1 MLSKLVSSL
10 IVLSALRGSYAAPAE
25 DGLSVALSRIG
36 FSTELV
42 LTAATLGSDSSGHT
56 SYSIEFGKPFT
67 LASTATA
74 PDTTL
79 TAVATLVEGS
89 TDAHIV
95 EIATAGSESVTFNE
109 DCALGDGYAACT
121 VVEKGPPA
129 TLSTAFTVTLSPTSS
144 AASAVPTN
152 GAAWVG
158 PAMASLLTGVVAC
171 VTLLGTMP

>member
-1 MLSKLVSSL
+1 MTYSTD
-10 IVLSALRGSYAAPAE
+10 AAPSE

-36 FSTELV
+36 YSTELV

-56 SYSIEFGKPFT
+56 SYSIVFGKPFT

-89 TDAHIV
+89 TDAHIAEV
-95 EIATAGSESVTFNE
+95 ATAGSESLTYNA

-121 VVEKGPPA
+121 VVEKGQP
-129 TLSTAFTVTLSPTSS
+129 TTFSTAFTVTLRPTSS
-144 AASAVPTN
+144 TANAAPTN

-158 PAMASLLTGVVAC
+158 PTMASLLVGVVAG
-171 VTLLGTMP
+171 VTLVGTMV